1 MWCNTVCLK
10 CFKRRLS
17 LRGVLL
23 TQFPRRINDEVWKKK
38 TRSTNS
44 EYAYSGRLQISFHGG
59 VRAHFFPLSLL
70 TFINSK
76 SYSRRMEVSENC
88 VFCQMWSI
96 WTEDSQNGVCV
107 LPHSFFRSGVPV
119 FKSPSLKWAHHKTN
133 TVWQRAG
140 SLCSYEAQNL
150 MSMNNEYYS
159 TCWWLSRVPVIRS
172 MKALLSR
179 EHSLSRW
186 IMDIRRSDI
195 MERTFLLIFF
205 SPQCGESADSDRHVA
220 PHLTGNLFLISVV
233 HGMSAVNSLNLITVV
248 FWCGG
253 RQN

>member
-1 MWCNTVCLK
+1 MQHGVFKTLQKAAFIERGFVDTISSQNKWWGVEKKKNHDRRTANMHIQTPNLLSRGSK
-10 CFKRRLS
+10 CTFFFSLS
-17 LRGVLL
+17 LSL
-23 TQFPRRINDEVWKKK
+23 P
-38 TRSTNS
+38 
-44 EYAYSGRLQISFHGG
+44 
-59 VRAHFFPLSLL
+59 LL

-159 TCWWLSRVPVIRS
+159 TCWWLSRLPVIRS

-179 EHSLSRW
+179 EHSLSR
-186 IMDIRRSDI
+186 
-195 MERTFLLIFF
+195 
-205 SPQCGESADSDRHVA
+205 
-220 PHLTGNLFLISVV
+220 
-233 HGMSAVNSLNLITVV
+233 
-248 FWCGG
+248 
-253 RQN
+253 